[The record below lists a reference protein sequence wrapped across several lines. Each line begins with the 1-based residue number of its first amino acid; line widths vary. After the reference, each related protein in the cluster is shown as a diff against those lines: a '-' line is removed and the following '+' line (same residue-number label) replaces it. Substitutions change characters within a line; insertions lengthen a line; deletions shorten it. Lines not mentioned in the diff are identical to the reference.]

1 MSKFAVRSGAST
13 PATMVQLLDLLAVF
27 AGGWIAYQIR
37 HFGPEGIADLRSV
50 DLFLIVIMSLFS
62 GLVFGKVYH
71 LWAGGSLGAMLGR
84 VTFGWLIAWM
94 LLIVLLAMTK
104 SAESFSRIW
113 LVTWLGVSGLLL
125 WTGRVAAF
133 LVMARMRSAG
143 YNHKTVVLYG
153 DTDMLQAVRERIERA
168 TWSGYDIVAT
178 VVQGDGIDLEEL
190 NARLKPDEVWIS
202 LSLTDQNQLDEV
214 MYSLR
219 NSIANIRLLPDLMM
233 YQILNH
239 GMSVTVGIPMIDIS
253 VSPIFG
259 NRQLIKATLDYTV
272 ATLALILLSPLML
285 LIALAIKLTSSGP
298 VLFKQKRHGW
308 NDEEIWVYKFR
319 SMMVHQESD
328 GAVTQA
334 QRHDPRVTALGRF
347 LRRTSLDELPQFIN
361 VLQGHM
367 SVVGPRPHALQHNQ
381 QYKVLIPKYALRH
394 KVKPGI
400 TGWAQVC
407 GFRGETDTLEKME
420 QRIQHDLYYLEN
432 WSIWL
437 DIRIILITPF
447 ASLLNNNVY

>member
-1 MSKFAVRSGAST
+1 MSKFVVRTGAST
-13 PATMVQLLDLLAVF
+13 PAIDGAGAGF
-27 AGGWIAYQIR
+27 AGCRFALAAGSPIR
-37 HFGPEGIADLRSV
+37 SGILAGGFADLRSV

-62 GLVFGKVYH
+62 GWCLARCTTCGLAVPWARC
-71 LWAGGSLGAMLGR
+71 WAGDFWLADCLDVVDCAFGHDQERRIVFPNMAGNLAGCLRFVAVDRACGR
-84 VTFGWLIAWM
+84 IFGDGQNA
-94 LLIVLLAMTK
+94 
-104 SAESFSRIW
+104 SC
-113 LVTWLGVSGLLL
+113 
-125 WTGRVAAF
+125 
-133 LVMARMRSAG
+133 G

-153 DTDMLQAVRERIERA
+153 DTDMLQAVRDRIERA

-190 NARLKPDEVWIS
+190 NTRLKPDED
-202 LSLTDQNQLDEV
+202 LDQFELTDQNQLDEV

-259 NRQLIKATLDYTV
+259 NRQLVKAALDYTV
-272 ATLALILLSPLML
+272 ATLALVLLSPLML
-285 LIALAIKLTSSGP
+285 LIALAIKLTSPGP

-361 VLQGHM
+361 VLQG
-367 SVVGPRPHALQHNQ
+367 SYVGGGAASARAP
-381 QYKVLIPKYALRH
+381 
-394 KVKPGI
+394 
-400 TGWAQVC
+400 AQPAVQ
-407 GFRGETDTLEKME
+407 GADTQICLAP
-420 QRIQHDLYYLEN
+420 QGQAGHHRLGAGV
-432 WSIWL
+432 WVSW
-437 DIRIILITPF
+437 
-447 ASLLNNNVY
+447 